1 MPGAAERGFARAG
14 REAVVTEGAG
24 PGIYSRSDQDEPL
37 TLGVVV
43 SYALPSV
50 GFGSTGLLFIIFLM
64 KFSTDVLLIAPVV
77 MGGLIAASRLWDAV
91 SDPLAGYLSD
101 RTRARAGRRR
111 SWMMGASLPVGVGIW
126 MLWSPPTDLSGF
138 GVIVWMA
145 AALFI
150 YETASTA
157 FFIPYGALGVEL
169 SRRYHERTRIFGYR
183 HAISAVG
190 LVLGALAY
198 RYITEAEDIRAAA
211 ASMALVGAPLV
222 AFLCLFSGWRL
233 PERREYQGRGSQVML
248 RSFAD
253 VFRNRHARRLL
264 AVYFIDSFGVASIGM
279 LIPYVS
285 EYVFQRPEIAI
296 YVVLLYFIPQFL
308 LTPLW
313 LFLSRR
319 VGKKRLWMFSMWGT
333 ALGFFALFFIEGG
346 DDILIWIVPPLLGM
360 AGGCAPIVAP
370 SIKADIIDYDE
381 YHTGERKE
389 GAYLAVWNFVRKS
402 AGAATALITGIVLQQ
417 LDFKPNQEQTE
428 ATQFALRA
436 LFSLTP
442 AICYAIGAL
451 IFAGFD
457 FNEAE
462 HGEVRRALDERQGLP
477 Q

>member
-1 MPGAAERGFARAG
+1 
-14 REAVVTEGAG
+14 V
-24 PGIYSRSDQDEPL
+24 I
-37 TLGVVV
+37 V
-43 SYALPSV
+43 SYGLPSV
-50 GFGSTGLLFIIFLM
+50 GFGFTGLLFIIFLM
-64 KFSTDVLLIAPVV
+64 KFSTDVLLIAPAV

-91 SDPLAGYLSD
+91 SDPVAGYLSD
-101 RTRARAGRRR
+101 RTQARMGRRR
-111 SWMMGASLPVGVGIW
+111 SWMMAASLPVAVGIW
-126 MLWSPPTDLSGF
+126 MLWSPPTFLSGL
-138 GVIVWMA
+138 GIVAWMA
-145 AALFI
+145 AALFV

-183 HAISAVG
+183 HAISALG
-190 LVLGALAY
+190 LVLGVMAY
-198 RYITEAEDIRAAA
+198 RFITEAENIREAA

-222 AFLCLFSGWRL
+222 AVLCLYSAWRL
-233 PERREYQGRGSQVML
+233 PERKEYQGRGSDAML
-248 RSFAD
+248 RSFVD

-279 LIPYVS
+279 LIPYVT
-285 EYVFQRPEIAI
+285 EYVFQRPDLAMYI
-296 YVVLLYFIPQFL
+296 VLLYFIPQFL
-308 LTPLW
+308 FTPLW

-319 VGKKRLWMFSMWGT
+319 VGKKRLWIFSMWGT
-333 ALGFFALFFIEGG
+333 ALGFLALFFIESG

-381 YHTGERKE
+381 YRTGERKE

-402 AGAATALITGIVLQQ
+402 AGAVTALITGIVLQQ

-428 ATQFALRA
+428 ATKLALRA

-462 HGEVRRALDERQGLP
+462 HGEVRRALDEREAP
-477 Q
+477 PR